1 MFAIA
6 VRIFISMLLDL
17 NVSPDRELRMTGKR
31 ILSVEAV
38 TMRKVVMTCWMSGL
52 VDTMNIVN
60 RDCLPAALTVTVTR
74 RFAKMEVVIFAR
86 GV

>member
-1 MFAIA
+1 MFAVA
-6 VRIFISMLLDL
+6 VRIFIYMLLAL

-74 RFAKMEVVIFAR
+74 RFANMEVVIFAR